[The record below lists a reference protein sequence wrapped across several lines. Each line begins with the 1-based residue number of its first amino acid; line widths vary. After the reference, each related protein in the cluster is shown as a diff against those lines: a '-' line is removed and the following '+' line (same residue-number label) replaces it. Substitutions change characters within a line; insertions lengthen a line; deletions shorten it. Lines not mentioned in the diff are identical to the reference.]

1 MGKEVLIGG
10 SMGTFGPK
18 KVIQKTHKNN
28 THLTFYALT
37 HVYSSIDQMEVDQV
51 YYVFSLF
58 GVVGEDRK
66 SGSDFFCD

>member
-10 SMGTFGPK
+10 SMGTFG
-18 KVIQKTHKNN
+18 
-28 THLTFYALT
+28 
-37 HVYSSIDQMEVDQV
+37 
-51 YYVFSLF
+51 LF